1 MEIFLYKKKLN
12 RKLRNY
18 KQNCSYSKQ
27 KITNVLS
34 ANECQKIDTFSRAR
48 KTDHMTSRQNV
59 PGQPKIQDG
68 VQTVKSHGIRNGY
81 YIMYGTR
88 IVSVLLRRTQ

>member
-12 RKLRNY
+12 RKLRKY
-18 KQNCSYSKQ
+18 KQNCSKQ
-27 KITNVLS
+27 KITNVSS

-59 PGQPKIQDG
+59 PGRPKIQDG
-68 VQTVKSHGIRNGY
+68 VQTVKSHGIWNGY